1 VFFSSQFTHP
11 FSGQF
16 THPRKRFFN
25 SIHPPAKILQTR
37 YGIHDQKGLL
47 LSILLQ
53 IGGSMARKEYSM
65 IEIVDVLRRYQQGD
79 GIRAIAR
86 STGIDRNTV
95 RKYLRMAQEKGFSKD
110 GAIDLESLATDVFQ
124 QAQGPNGP
132 PTVRDPVLS
141 PYHQLLAEW
150 LDQDQLTL
158 TKAHIKLARM
168 GTTVSYS
175 SLYRYVQDHL
185 APSLHNTVRMAE
197 CAPGEVAEVDFGRLG
212 LLEDPEAGRKR
223 LLHALVVT
231 LVYSRHQ
238 YVWITFRQDLSALI
252 NGIEEA
258 WSFFGGVT
266 RRLVID
272 NLRAAVMKSDRY
284 APVFQ
289 RTFLEYSQHRG
300 FILDPAVVRH
310 PEGKAT
316 VERQIPYVREN
327 FFKGES
333 FRDREHVQQE
343 AIQWCQT
350 TAGLRIHGTTRQRPR
365 MVFEQ
370 EEQRALLPLV
380 EERFDPPQWG
390 QCKVHPDHHIRFA
403 YALYSIPTPYLGRQV
418 DVRKDSQLV
427 RVYLKG
433 ELIKT
438 HPVMAPGQRS
448 TDFDDYPKEKTP
460 YAMRSCTYQ
469 IEQARNQGE
478 ACHKF
483 MKELLSGDFPWARLR
498 QAQKLLR
505 LAQRYGK
512 KRVEE
517 ACQRA
522 LDFDLIDVTRVERMV
537 LQALAQEQKS
547 GPRQLV
553 LPLSSRFQRPASYF
567 TQKEKPHGNP

>member
-1 VFFSSQFTHP
+1 
-11 FSGQF
+11 
-16 THPRKRFFN
+16 
-25 SIHPPAKILQTR
+25 
-37 YGIHDQKGLL
+37 
-47 LSILLQ
+47 
-53 IGGSMARKEYSM
+53 MARKEYSM

-95 RKYLRMAQEKGFSKD
+95 RKYLRMAEEKGFSKN
-110 GAIDLESLATDVFQ
+110 GSIDLEALGREVFQ
-124 QAQGPNGP
+124 EAQGPSGP
-132 PTVRDPVLS
+132 PAVRDPALS
-141 PYHQLLAEW
+141 SYQQLLTEW
-150 LDQDQLTL
+150 LDKDQLTL

-168 GTTVSYS
+168 GVTVSYS
-175 SLYRYVQDHL
+175 TLYRYVREQL
-185 APSLHNTVRMAE
+185 SPSLHNTVRMADCE
-197 CAPGEVAEVDFGRLG
+197 PGEVAEVDFGRLG
-212 LLEDPEAGRKR
+212 LLEDPDAGHKR

-231 LVYSRHQ
+231 LVYSRYQ
-238 YVWITFRQDLSALI
+238 YVWITSRQDLSALI

-258 WSFFGGVT
+258 WIFFGGVT

-272 NLRAAVMKSDRY
+272 NLRAAVVKSDRY
-284 APVFQ
+284 APIFQ

-300 FILDPAVVRH
+300 FILDPALVRH

-350 TAGLRIHGTTRQRPR
+350 TAGMRIHGTTRQRPR

-370 EEQRALLPLV
+370 EEQSALLSLT

-390 QCKVHPDHHIRFA
+390 LCKVHPDHHIRFG
-403 YALYSIPTPYLGRQV
+403 YGLYSVPTPYIGQQV

-427 RVYLKG
+427 RLYLKG

-438 HPVMAPGQRS
+438 HPVMAPGKRS

-460 YAMRSCTYQ
+460 YAMRSCSYQ
-469 IEQARNQGE
+469 IEQAHPLGE

-505 LAQRYGK
+505 LAQRYGQH
-512 KRVEE
+512 RLEQ

-537 LQALAQEQKS
+537 LQALAHEENS
-547 GPRQLV
+547 GARQIP
-553 LPLSSRFQRPASYF
+553 LPLSARFQRPATYF
-567 TQKEKPHGNP
+567 TRKEKPYGNP

>member
-1 VFFSSQFTHP
+1 
-11 FSGQF
+11 
-16 THPRKRFFN
+16 
-25 SIHPPAKILQTR
+25 
-37 YGIHDQKGLL
+37 
-47 LSILLQ
+47 
-53 IGGSMARKEYSM
+53 MARKEYSM

-289 RTFLEYSQHRG
+289 RSFL
-300 FILDPAVVRH
+300 
-310 PEGKAT
+310 
-316 VERQIPYVREN
+316 
-327 FFKGES
+327 
-333 FRDREHVQQE
+333 
-343 AIQWCQT
+343 
-350 TAGLRIHGTTRQRPR
+350 
-365 MVFEQ
+365 
-370 EEQRALLPLV
+370 
-380 EERFDPPQWG
+380 
-390 QCKVHPDHHIRFA
+390 
-403 YALYSIPTPYLGRQV
+403 
-418 DVRKDSQLV
+418 
-427 RVYLKG
+427 
-433 ELIKT
+433 
-438 HPVMAPGQRS
+438 
-448 TDFDDYPKEKTP
+448 
-460 YAMRSCTYQ
+460 
-469 IEQARNQGE
+469 
-478 ACHKF
+478 
-483 MKELLSGDFPWARLR
+483 
-498 QAQKLLR
+498 
-505 LAQRYGK
+505 
-512 KRVEE
+512 
-517 ACQRA
+517 
-522 LDFDLIDVTRVERMV
+522 
-537 LQALAQEQKS
+537 
-547 GPRQLV
+547 
-553 LPLSSRFQRPASYF
+553 
-567 TQKEKPHGNP
+567 

>member
-1 VFFSSQFTHP
+1 M
-11 FSGQF
+11 G
-16 THPRKRFFN
+16 
-25 SIHPPAKILQTR
+25 
-37 YGIHDQKGLL
+37 
-47 LSILLQ
+47 
-53 IGGSMARKEYSM
+53 RKEYTM
-65 IEIVDVLRRYQQGD
+65 IEIVDVLRRHQQGD

-86 STGIDRNTV
+86 STGIDRNTI
-95 RKYLRMAQEKGFSKD
+95 RKYLRMAQEKGFSRD
-110 GAIDLESLATDVFQ
+110 ESMDLESLATEVFQ
-124 QAQGPNGP
+124 QVQGPSGP
-132 PTVRDPVLS
+132 PAVRDPALT
-141 PYHQLLAEW
+141 PYQQLLTEW
-150 LDQDQLTL
+150 FEKDQLTL

-168 GTTVSYS
+168 GMTVSYS
-175 SLYRYVQDHL
+175 SLYRFVRDHL
-185 APSLHNTVRMAE
+185 SPSLHNTVRMAE

-212 LLEDPEAGRKR
+212 LLEDSEAGHKR

-231 LVYSRHQ
+231 LVYSRYQ
-238 YVWITFRQDLSALI
+238 YVWITFRQDLAALI

-272 NLRAAVMKSDRY
+272 NLRAAVVKSDRY
-284 APVFQ
+284 VPLFQ

-300 FILDPAVVRH
+300 FILDPALVRH
-310 PEGKAT
+310 PEGKPV

-327 FFKGES
+327 FFKGEY

-350 TAGLRIHGTTRQRPR
+350 TAGMRIHGTTRQRPR

-370 EEQRALLPLV
+370 EEQGALLPLTG
-380 EERFDPPQWG
+380 ERFDPPQWG
-390 QCKVHPDHHIRFA
+390 LCKVHPDHHIRFA
-403 YALYSIPTPYLGRQV
+403 YALYSIPTFYIGQQV

-438 HPVMAPGQRS
+438 HPVKAPGQRS

-460 YAMRSCTYQ
+460 YALWSCTYQ
-469 IEQARNQGE
+469 IEQARLLGE
-478 ACHKF
+478 ASHQF

-505 LAQRYGK
+505 LAQRYGPQ
-512 KRVEE
+512 RIEQ

-522 LDFDLIDVTRVERMV
+522 LHFDLIDVTRVERIV
-537 LQALAQEQKS
+537 LQALAHEEKS
-547 GPRQLV
+547 SPGQIP
-553 LPLSSRFQRPASYF
+553 LPLRARFQRPASYF
-567 TQKEKPHGNP
+567 TRKEKPHGNP

>member
-1 VFFSSQFTHP
+1 
-11 FSGQF
+11 
-16 THPRKRFFN
+16 
-25 SIHPPAKILQTR
+25 
-37 YGIHDQKGLL
+37 
-47 LSILLQ
+47 
-53 IGGSMARKEYSM
+53 MARKEYSM

-110 GAIDLESLATDVFQ
+110 RLIDLESLATEVFQ
-124 QAQGPNGP
+124 QAQGPSGP
-132 PTVRDPVLS
+132 PTVRDPVLD
-141 PYHQLLAEW
+141 PYQQLLMEW
-150 LDQDQLTL
+150 LDKDQLTL

-168 GTTVSYS
+168 GTRVSYS
-175 SLYRYVQDHL
+175 SLYRYVRDHL
-185 APSLHNTVRMAE
+185 SPSLHNTVRMAE

-231 LVYSRHQ
+231 LVYSRYQ

-258 WSFFGGVT
+258 WIFFGGVT

-272 NLRAAVMKSDRY
+272 NLRAAVVKSDRY
-284 APVFQ
+284 APIFQ
-289 RTFLEYSQHRG
+289 RTFLEYSQYRG
-300 FILDPAVVRH
+300 FILDPALVRH
-310 PEGKAT
+310 PEGKPV

-333 FRDREHVQQE
+333 FRDRDHVQQE

-350 TAGLRIHGTTRQRPR
+350 TAGMRIHGTTRQRPR
-365 MVFEQ
+365 VVFEQ
-370 EEQRALLPLV
+370 EEQGALLPLTG
-380 EERFDPPQWG
+380 ERFDPPQWG
-390 QCKVHPDHHIRFA
+390 QCKVHPDHHIRFV
-403 YALYSIPTPYLGRQV
+403 YALYSIPTAYIGQQV

-469 IEQARNQGE
+469 IEQARGQGE
-478 ACHKF
+478 ACHQF

-505 LAQRYGK
+505 LAQRYG
-512 KRVEE
+512 RQRIEQ

-522 LDFDLIDVTRVERMV
+522 LDFDLIDVNRVERMV
-537 LQALAQEQKS
+537 LQALAYEEKS
-547 GPRQLV
+547 GPRQIP
-553 LPLSSRFQRPASYF
+553 LPLSARFQRPASYF
-567 TQKEKPHGNP
+567 TRKEKPYGNP